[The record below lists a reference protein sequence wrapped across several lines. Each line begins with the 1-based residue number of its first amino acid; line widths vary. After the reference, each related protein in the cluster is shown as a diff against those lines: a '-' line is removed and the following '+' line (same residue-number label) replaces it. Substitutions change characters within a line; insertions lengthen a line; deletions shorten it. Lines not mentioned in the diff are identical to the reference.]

1 MTIEELLK
9 KIEELKTD
17 KDNLAFVLKH
27 DIKSITLHLDTDNC
41 RISIKPIKE
50 IEDILVRKYAEVCAE
65 LHKLEGKK
73 EELEKLLG
81 EENELY

>member
-17 KDNLAFVLKH
+17 KDNLAFILKH
-27 DIKSITLHLDTDNC
+27 DIKSITFYLD
-41 RISIKPIKE
+41 IGSAIGIKPIKE
-50 IEDILVRKYAEVCAE
+50 IEDILVKKYAEVCAE

-81 EENELY
+81 E

>member
-1 MTIEELLK
+1 MTIEELLE

-17 KDNLAFVLKH
+17 KDKLAFVLEH
-27 DIKSITLHLDTDNC
+27 DIKSITLYLDVDS

-50 IEDILVRKYAEVCAE
+50 IEDILVKKYAEVCAK

-73 EELEKLLG
+73 EELENLLR
-81 EENELY
+81 EEND

>member
-1 MTIEELLK
+1 MTIEELLE

-17 KDNLAFVLKH
+17 KDNLAYALKH
-27 DIKSITLHLDTDNC
+27 NIKSITLHLDDDS

-50 IEDILVRKYAEVCAE
+50 IEDILIKKYAEVCAE

-73 EELEKLLG
+73 AELEKLLR
-81 EENELY
+81 EEK